1 MGKGMTQNISTNVF
15 VEILLRQPEKIETNC
30 NQPVV
35 SPQLGHPFH
44 MTCICWKLTLQ
55 IPPTSGNFQLKDLV
69 PIPPQKK
76 KRHNWGTE
84 ILSICWSSKW
94 KSKISRFSSD
104 KKGQQLEETLDCLR
118 ETRPNIL
125 ETTILSKMLPSLVN
139 VVQKTCFM
147 FCHREISHL
156 WENMWCVPN
165 NVFSSKSY
173 FFIFLIIIP
182 IQNG

>member
-15 VEILLRQPEKIETNC
+15 VEILLHQPKKIETNC

-69 PIPPQKK
+69 PIPPQKQTPQLRYRNFEHLLVIQMK
-76 KRHNWGTE
+76 IKNLQIFLRQKGATIWRNSG
-84 ILSICWSSKW
+84 LSPGNPTQHF
-94 KSKISRFSSD
+94 RNYNF
-104 KKGQQLEETLDCLR
+104 
-118 ETRPNIL
+118 
-125 ETTILSKMLPSLVN
+125 
-139 VVQKTCFM
+139 VQDVAFPQWMWFRKPVLCFATVK
-147 FCHREISHL
+147 L
-156 WENMWCVPN
+156 A
-165 NVFSSKSY
+165 KSY
-173 FFIFLIIIP
+173 SSIFLFIIP